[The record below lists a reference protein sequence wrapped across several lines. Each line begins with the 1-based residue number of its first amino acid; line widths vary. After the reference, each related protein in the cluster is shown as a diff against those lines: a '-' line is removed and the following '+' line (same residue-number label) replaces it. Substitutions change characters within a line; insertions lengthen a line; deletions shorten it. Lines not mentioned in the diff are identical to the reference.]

1 MKQIKLATATL
12 GLVLT
17 VIASA
22 GSAAGL
28 VPKAPPDAMKLTAE
42 DYIEIHQLVARYSW
56 ILDHCTNDGYDYA
69 DMYVKDGQFS
79 TANAWGT
86 TSNKQRPY
94 VAKGRDALAK
104 AAGGSGPGGKCVNP
118 KDYLGYGITHITANH
133 MIIPTKNGAIGKV
146 RLIAVG
152 VCGYPHLMELQGG
165 YEDVYVKTKEG
176 WKFKSRVHVL
186 NEAGSLQFGVCMHKG
201 PPPILNSN

>member
-1 MKQIKLATATL
+1 MKRGKLAPAIL

-22 GSAAGL
+22 GYAAGL

-42 DYIEIHQLVARYSW
+42 DYVQIQQLVARYSW
-56 ILDHCTNDGYDYA
+56 VLDHCTNGGYDYA

-79 TANAWGT
+79 TAHEWGT
-86 TSNKQRPY
+86 TSDKQRAY
-94 VAKGRDALAK
+94 VAKGRDALAR
-104 AAGGSGPGGKCVNP
+104 AAGGGADGKCINP
-118 KDYLGYGITHITANH
+118 KDYIGYGITHITANH
-133 MIIPTKNGAIGKV
+133 MIVPAKGGAVGKV

-186 NEAGSLQFGVCMHKG
+186 NEEGSLQFGVCMHKG
-201 PPPILNSN
+201 PPPILNSE